1 MVKQSAFVFLKP
13 HANTEKA
20 REYSKKFF
28 EDQNITVQKEGLITA
43 EEIDSKQ
50 LIDNHYYAIASKA
63 TILTPDQLNV
73 PKKMFSDK
81 FSADWDETLKAGKIF
96 NAKVGGGLWG
106 GNCVLS
112 WRGSGGLCGRR
123 RREG

>member
-1 MVKQSAFVFLKP
+1 MVKQSAFVFVKP
-13 HANTEKA
+13 HANTDKGREFAKNFFVEKKL
-20 REYSKKFF
+20 S
-28 EDQNITVQKEGLITA
+28 VVKEGVITA

-81 FSADWDETLKAGKIF
+81 FNADWDETLKAGKIV
-96 NAKVGGGLWG
+96 NAKVGF
-106 GNCVLS
+106 VFHAE
-112 WRGSGGLCGRR
+112 R
-123 RREG
+123 